1 MASLNERRL
10 EHEIRAVE
18 HLLHRGPI
26 SKHRGA
32 RAVHGAGPMGHF
44 NDRVALLITNGVGTM
59 WCAYAF
65 AALALVSLPSALQ
78 ELPSQGPQPLITWIA
93 QTFLQLVLLSVIMVG
108 QRVQQESS
116 DQRAADDHQ
125 ILGAL
130 HTLNQLQLEILQRL
144 ESGPEAEGGR
154 GQAPSSPLT

>member
-1 MASLNERRL
+1 MATSIEHRL
-10 EHEIRAVE
+10 EHELRAVE
-18 HLLHRGPI
+18 RLLRRGPTT
-26 SKHRGA
+26 KLGGA
-32 RAVHGAGPMGHF
+32 RTVHGTSAVGRF
-44 NDRVALLITNGVGTM
+44 NDRVAVLVTNGVGTM
-59 WCAYAF
+59 WCAYVF
-65 AALALVSLPSALQ
+65 ALIALVSLPSVIQ
-78 ELPSQGPQPLITWIA
+78 SLPSQGPQPLISWIA

-116 DQRAADDHQ
+116 DQRASDDHQ

-144 ESGPEAEGGR
+144 DESPQLGPKT